1 MENKVL
7 LTVSNLKKHIP
18 ITKGIFRKVIGQ
30 IKAVDGVNFSIKEG
44 ETVGLVG
51 ESGCGKTTTA
61 RCLNRLIET
70 TSGSIEY
77 NIDNKIYDITKE
89 NKKNVKKIRRDI
101 QMIFQDPFSSL
112 DPRMTVKNIVLEP
125 LRAFGLGNKIE
136 QKNKVIEVLEKV
148 GIKSYQ
154 IDRFPHEFSGGQRQR
169 IGIARALVLNP
180 KLIICDEPVS
190 ALDVSVQAQ
199 VINLLISLKKE
210 FNLTLLFIAHDL
222 SVVDHISDRVMVM
235 YLGKIVEIAN
245 SEKIYSNPQHPYTET
260 LLSSIPIA
268 DPRLEKEKKT
278 ISFLGEIPDV
288 SNLPSGC
295 CFHTRCSYSK
305 KICSETDPCIK
316 ESESDKNH
324 LAACHFSSE
333 LSLSG
338 FKT

>member
-1 MENKVL
+1 M

-18 ITKGIFRKVIGQ
+18 ITKGVFRKVIGQ

-77 NIDNKIYDITKE
+77 NIDNQIYDITKE
-89 NKKNVKKIRRDI
+89 NKKDAKKIRRNI

-112 DPRMTVKNIVLEP
+112 DPRMTVKNIVSEP

-210 FNLTLLFIAHDL
+210 FNLTLLFITHDL
-222 SVVDHISDRVMVM
+222 SVVEHISDRVMVM

-245 SEKIYSNPQHPYTET
+245 SEKIYANPQHPYTET

-268 DPRLEKEKKT
+268 DPRLEKEKKLFHFWEKFQMFQ
-278 ISFLGEIPDV
+278 IYPLGAVFIQDALIVKKYAEKLIPV
-288 SNLPSGC
+288 LRKVKE
-295 CFHTRCSYSK
+295 TR
-305 KICSETDPCIK
+305 IIWQ
-316 ESESDKNH
+316 H
-324 LAACHFSSE
+324 VILV
-333 LSLSG
+333 
-338 FKT
+338 